1 MQCIRVKRL
10 LAICII
16 LIGGSRALAD
26 KPAKPL
32 AIDDV
37 FNLRLAA
44 DPQISPDGKRVI
56 YVRQFNDIM
65 TDQRHANLWIVNAD
79 GTENRPL
86 TTGNYNDASPRWSP
100 DGTQILYISN
110 RDGSPQIYRRW
121 MDSGQTAKLTSI
133 TTG

>member
-1 MQCIRVKRL
+1 MALAVASTVYIDQQVLEVGGRLMRCIRVKRL

-16 LIGGSRALAD
+16 FIGGSTSLAD

-37 FNLRLAA
+37 FNLRLAV
-44 DPQISPDGKRVI
+44 DPQISPDRKRVL

-65 TDQRHANLWIVNAD
+65 TDQRHANLWIVNTD

-86 TTGNYNDASPRWSP
+86 TTGNYNDSSPRWSP
-100 DGTQILYISN
+100 DG
-110 RDGSPQIYRRW
+110 
-121 MDSGQTAKLTSI
+121 
-133 TTG
+133 